1 MNNTTKKLLVAFV
14 LGMVL
19 MFVLDMIF
27 HFNNSIETEMQR
39 QSKKAQK
46 QIENIFK

>member
-1 MNNTTKKLLVAFV
+1 MSSSAKKIIIAFV
-14 LGMVL
+14 LGLVV

-27 HFNNSIETEMQR
+27 HFNNSIETEMNR

>member
-1 MNNTTKKLLVAFV
+1 MNSTTKKTILAFI

-27 HFNNSIETEMQR
+27 HFNNSIEKQLER
-39 QSKKAQK
+39 EANKAGKK
-46 QIENIFK
+46 IENLFK

>member
-1 MNNTTKKLLVAFV
+1 MKSATKKILIAFV

-19 MFVLDMIF
+19 MFVLDMVF